1 MNTKIYKISREIKK
15 LYIALNNINNSI
27 GMVISNYLVIDKRK
41 LSNET
46 GYIIDKDKFMAGK
59 YLRY

>member
-1 MNTKIYKISREIKK
+1 MI
-15 LYIALNNINNSI
+15 
-27 GMVISNYLVIDKRK
+27 VSNYLVIYKRK

-46 GYIIDKDKFMAGK
+46 GYIVDKDKFMAGK